1 MPNKSVS
8 QDDATTQ
15 PKNANIPDKKSFIR
29 NLLFDDAA
37 SDESTTNA
45 NIKQTLA
52 IIHQQSSALLNAE
65 SDGHAIT
72 LKNYLLPAL
81 RERLDNVPTT
91 VNNLITLVDQ
101 IFDALIERSAL
112 SPQLGMTVNKLRLPF
127 CLMILMNPKLLLKKD
142 LTAKQFLND
151 IIAVGLLWDP
161 NDSKTDQ
168 IRVQINTS
176 VDHLLNLTNK
186 PDDLERQ
193 LIDTANQFSQFSE
206 SVIRR
211 VEIFEKR
218 IREAE
223 EGQAKAQ
230 TAQRWAEK
238 TLQKILAK
246 DAIPEFIKNM
256 LQEAW
261 RHVIF
266 LEYLKTGDKAHNSN
280 LFTAKALLASIQPF
294 TTFEETEKFLDL
306 QPKLI
311 EKLKSGLEKT
321 TYSFTE
327 TSAFLEELDTLHDKL
342 LENAKIALEKTPKEE
357 ILRLKPA
364 SGPFELE
371 SPEPQEVAQQFDIE
385 SMDVNQWIEHVF
397 NKIPESQS
405 AVDSESKVNDG
416 RREKD
421 RRASEKLIKL
431 LKPGRWISLN
441 QNDQPARC
449 KLSTYIESSDKYIFV
464 SGAGNKVAEFDS
476 AALIAAYQEKAVT
489 LLENPPLF
497 ERAFKSVLNQL
508 FDQHQE
514 NFAEQQKQKA
524 IKQPELQ
531 QSTSPAQD
539 SADLPQV
546 ETEKTT
552 QDTKEKAPNKTAE
565 KPSPVNR
572 DKTPEFSAEDL
583 ENLSRLAVGSWV
595 EVKVGYKMKKC
606 RLAARIASTGKL
618 IFTDRSGIKVKEC
631 MDTELADLYHK
642 GELKLDEDHTLFDKA
657 FSSVISN
664 MRNLKSEKI

>member
-397 NKIPESQS
+397 NQIPESQS